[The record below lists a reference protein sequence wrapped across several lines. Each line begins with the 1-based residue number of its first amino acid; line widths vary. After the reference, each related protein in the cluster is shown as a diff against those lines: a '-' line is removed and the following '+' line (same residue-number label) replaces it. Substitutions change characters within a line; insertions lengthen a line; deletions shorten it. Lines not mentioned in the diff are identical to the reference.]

1 MSELKYACTAPSG
14 QTIRLFKGDLTEE
27 DVDAIV
33 NAANEHLAHGGGVA
47 GAIVRKG
54 GTSIQEES
62 NRIGHVP
69 TGQAAITGAGRL
81 KARYVIHAV
90 GPVYQAGDPRMD
102 ELLTSAGRSSLVLA
116 HERGLASIAFPA
128 ISSGIFGFPK
138 DRCARDLTGA
148 AVDFAEQFPDSPL
161 RDIRF
166 TIIDDVTLDYFLAE
180 FERRFG
186 KQPRA

>member
-1 MSELKYACTAPSG
+1 MSELKYTYTAPSG

-54 GTSIQEES
+54 GYEIQEES

-69 TGQAAITGAGRL
+69 TGQAAITTAGKL
-81 KARYVIHAV
+81 KARWVIHAV
-90 GPVYQAGDPRMD
+90 GPVYRAGDPRMD
-102 ELLTSAGRSSLVLA
+102 ELLTSAGWSSLMLA
-116 HERGLASIAFPA
+116 HRRGLASIAFPA

-138 DRCARDLTGA
+138 DRCAQDLIGA
-148 AVDFAEQFPDSPL
+148 AVQFTGQYPDSPL

-166 TIIDDVTLDYFLAE
+166 TIIDDLTVGYFLAE

-186 KQPRA
+186 KKTNA